1 MSMSELAPH
10 SLQLNIRDKY
20 RMSMSDLAR
29 HLPQLDIRDF
39 CRMSMSKLARHSS
52 QLDIRDFC
60 RMSVSELAQHTPQ
73 FDIRMSNVDRRWQCQ
88 LHAAQSVIIRMARVT
103 YMIYC
108 YCLKKQQH
116 YMLV

>member
-29 HLPQLDIRDF
+29 HSPQLDIRDF
-39 CRMSMSKLARHSS
+39 CRAKCNARHSS

-60 RMSVSELAQHTPQ
+60 RMSVSELARQTPQ
-73 FDIRMSNVDRRWQCQ
+73 FDIRMSNVDCRWQCQ

-116 YMLV
+116 DMLV